1 MWDILYYAGAALL
14 GGLIGWAI
22 GSAIS
27 KYLDKAKEWFAQ
39 VWREIPRVVKAVG
52 VLVRINANRLKKH
65 LIALLSNDE
74 VEEYVENGDEGVE
87 VDPDEIPADALK
99 ALNEDGYIPVAVY
112 E

>member
-39 VWREIPRVVKAVG
+39 VWREIPSRCP
-52 VLVRINANRLKKH
+52 
-65 LIALLSNDE
+65 
-74 VEEYVENGDEGVE
+74 EN
-87 VDPDEIPADALK
+87 L
-99 ALNEDGYIPVAVY
+99 
-112 E
+112 